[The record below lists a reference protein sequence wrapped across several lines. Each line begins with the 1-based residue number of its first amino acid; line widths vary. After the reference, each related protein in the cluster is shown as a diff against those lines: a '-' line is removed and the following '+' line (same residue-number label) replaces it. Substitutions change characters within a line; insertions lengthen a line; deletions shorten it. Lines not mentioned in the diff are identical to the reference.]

1 MTIAY
6 LGLGANLGETLQTMQ
21 HAIASLA
28 QRTGI
33 AVRARSGFYRSAPV
47 QADGPPYANCVVCV
61 ETSLEPRVLLRTT
74 ANIETQFGRTRPYP
88 NAPRTLDIDLLL
100 YGDACIDEADLTVP
114 HPRLTERAFALAPLL
129 ELAPDIKIPRRGRA
143 AEFLAS
149 VAAQQIS
156 RITETGMK
164 AQGKSEN
171 ALALRTECA
180 GLDALFL
187 CWTNRSYGW
196 SFY

>member
-61 ETSLEPRVLLRTT
+61 ETSLEPR
-74 ANIETQFGRTRPYP
+74 
-88 NAPRTLDIDLLL
+88 
-100 YGDACIDEADLTVP
+100 
-114 HPRLTERAFALAPLL
+114 LTERAFALAPLL
-129 ELAPDIKIPRRGRA
+129 ELAPDIEIPRRGRA

-164 AQGKSEN
+164 
-171 ALALRTECA
+171 
-180 GLDALFL
+180 
-187 CWTNRSYGW
+187 
-196 SFY
+196 

>member
-74 ANIETQFGRTRPYP
+74 AS
-88 NAPRTLDIDLLL
+88 
-100 YGDACIDEADLTVP
+100 IDEADLTVP

-129 ELAPDIKIPRRGRA
+129 ELAPDIEIPRRGRA

-171 ALALRTECA
+171 A
-180 GLDALFL
+180 F
-187 CWTNRSYGW
+187 
-196 SFY
+196 